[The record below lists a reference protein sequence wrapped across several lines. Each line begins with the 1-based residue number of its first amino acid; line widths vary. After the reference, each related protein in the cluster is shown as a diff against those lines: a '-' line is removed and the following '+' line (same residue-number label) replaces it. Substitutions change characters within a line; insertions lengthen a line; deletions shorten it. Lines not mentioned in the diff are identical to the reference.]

1 MLVYNVIATLPIEEN
16 TSVLIDGDGK
26 DFKNGTGVLDDKG
39 FPYEVLSVGMSCG
52 DADEMLKRTSLLIKG
67 NFASEKLYV

>member
-1 MLVYNVIATLPIEEN
+1 MLVYNVITTLSIEEN

-52 DADEMLKRTSLLIKG
+52 DVKKTSLLIKG
-67 NFASEKLYV
+67 NFTSEKLYV